1 VEELAKPDR
10 VNRGEDGEPQANGQ
24 ANGIDMLDY
33 VEMSLPEL
41 RALDPGKTVFMISVS
56 PIEVHGPHLPV
67 GTDVFI
73 SDDLA
78 VRYATELHRR
88 LPDLRFVRLPSLYV
102 GSDAL
107 PVAGS
112 LSVPAVHLEG
122 VLKAYGKGLAK
133 QGFRYLFIADNHGGP
148 RHQMAVEAAARA
160 LWRKHKFYLIDPFGA
175 DFRYM
180 VQHNA
185 KFMSRTRLGP
195 GVCGDDPDS
204 HAGTNETSL
213 MLACS
218 PGRVRQGYRSVR
230 ASLPPARRGAAKLV
244 GGLAIVARL
253 IGGRTLGRDLD
264 HLANTLAWVNDPEMI
279 PYMGDP
285 SKATREAGEA
295 MLAARVDVAMDLF
308 ERALANGVGPESA
321 QEPVHIEPMLWGLRV
336 MRKLPE

>member
-1 VEELAKPDR
+1 MERLAEQNR
-10 VNRGEDGEPQANGQ
+10 VHQAGAEAPEANGPK
-24 ANGIDMLDY
+24 AMEY

-78 VRYATELHRR
+78 LRYMAELHKRR
-88 LPDLRFVRLPSLYV
+88 PDLRFVQLPSLYV

-122 VLKAYGKGLAK
+122 VLRAYGKGLAK
-133 QGFRYLFIADNHGGP
+133 QGFRYLFVADNHGGP

-160 LWRKHKFYLIDPFGA
+160 LWRRHRFYLIDPFGA

-180 VQHNA
+180 VQHDA
-185 KFMSRTRLGP
+185 KFMSRTGLGP
-195 GVCGDDPDS
+195 GACGDDPDS

-218 PGRVRQGYRSVR
+218 PRRVRQGYRSIR
-230 ASLPPARRGAAKLV
+230 ASLPPTRRGAARFV
-244 GGLAIVARL
+244 GGLAMTFRL
-253 IGGRTLGRDLD
+253 LGGRTPGRDRAGVD
-264 HLANTLAWVNDPEMI
+264 TRACPYHAYAVGAACNAEAAGVRYNRRLAQSAAVNP
-279 PYMGDP
+279 G
-285 SKATREAGEA
+285 
-295 MLAARVDVAMDLF
+295 
-308 ERALANGVGPESA
+308 
-321 QEPVHIEPMLWGLRV
+321 
-336 MRKLPE
+336 

>member
-1 VEELAKPDR
+1 MEKLAEQTKVHQD
-10 VNRGEDGEPQANGQ
+10 EAKAHEANGLKV
-24 ANGIDMLDY
+24 MEY

-73 SDDLA
+73 SDNLA
-78 VRYATELHRR
+78 ERYMAELHKRQPH
-88 LPDLRFVRLPSLYV
+88 LQFVRLPSLYV

-122 VLKAYGKGLAK
+122 VLRAYGKGLAE
-133 QGFRYLFIADNHGGP
+133 QGFRYLFVADNHGGP

-160 LWRKHKFYLIDPFGA
+160 LWRKYRLYLIDPFGA

-180 VQHNA
+180 VQHDA
-185 KFMSRTRLGP
+185 KFMSTTGLGP
-195 GVCGDDPDS
+195 GACGDDPDS

-218 PGRVRQGYRSVR
+218 PRRVSEDYRSVR

-244 GGLAIVARL
+244 GGLARMLRL
-253 IGGRTLGRDLD
+253 LGGRTLGRDLD
-264 HLANTLAWVNDPEMI
+264 HLASTLAWVSDPDMI

-295 MLAARVDVAMDLF
+295 MLAARVEVAMDLF
-308 ERALANGVGPESA
+308 ERALAGGTEPESTR
-321 QEPVHIEPMLWGLRV
+321 EPVHITPMLWGLRI

>member
-1 VEELAKPDR
+1 MERLAEQNR
-10 VNRGEDGEPQANGQ
+10 VHQAGAEAPEANGPK
-24 ANGIDMLDY
+24 AMEY

-78 VRYATELHRR
+78 LRYMAELHKRR
-88 LPDLRFVRLPSLYV
+88 PDLRFVQLPSLYV

-122 VLKAYGKGLAK
+122 VLRAYGKGLAK
-133 QGFRYLFIADNHGGP
+133 QGFRYLFVADNHGGP

-160 LWRKHKFYLIDPFGA
+160 LWRRHRFYLIDPFGA

-180 VQHNA
+180 VQHDA
-185 KFMSRTRLGP
+185 KFMSRTGLGP
-195 GVCGDDPDS
+195 GACGDDPDS

-213 MLACS
+213 MLVCS
-218 PGRVRQGYRSVR
+218 PRRVREDYRSIR
-230 ASLPPARRGAAKLV
+230 ASLPPARRGAARLV
-244 GGLAIVARL
+244 GGLATAVRL
-253 IGGRTLGRDLD
+253 FGGRTLGRDLD
-264 HLANTLAWVNDPEMI
+264 HLANTLAWVSDPEMI

-285 SKATREAGEA
+285 SKATREAGEV
-295 MLAARVDVAMDLF
+295 MLAARVEVAMDLF
-308 ERALANGVGPESA
+308 ERALEGGAEPESTR
-321 QEPVHIEPMLWGLRV
+321 EPVHITPMLWGLRI

>member
-1 VEELAKPDR
+1 ME
-10 VNRGEDGEPQANGQ
+10 
-24 ANGIDMLDY
+24 Y

-41 RALDPGKTVFMISVS
+41 RTLDPGKTVFMISVS

-73 SDDLA
+73 SDDLTL
-78 VRYATELHRR
+78 RYIVGLHKRQ
-88 LPDLRFVRLPSLYV
+88 PDLQFVRLPSLYV

-133 QGFRYLFIADNHGGP
+133 QGFRYLFVADNHGGP

-160 LWRKHKFYLIDPFGA
+160 LWRRHRFYLIDPFGA

-180 VQHNA
+180 VQHDA
-185 KFMSRTRLGP
+185 KFMSRTGLGP
-195 GVCGDDPDS
+195 GACGDDPDS

-213 MLACS
+213 MLVCS
-218 PGRVRQGYRSVR
+218 PRRVREDYRSIR
-230 ASLPPARRGAAKLV
+230 ASLPPARRGAARLV
-244 GGLAIVARL
+244 GGLATAVRL
-253 IGGRTLGRDLD
+253 FGGRTLGRDLD
-264 HLANTLAWVNDPEMI
+264 HLANTLAGVSDPEMI

-285 SKATREAGEA
+285 SKATREAGEV
-295 MLAARVDVAMDLF
+295 MLAARVEVAMDLF
-308 ERALANGVGPESA
+308 ERALEGGAEPESTR
-321 QEPVHIEPMLWGLRV
+321 EPVHITPMLWGLRI

>member
-1 VEELAKPDR
+1 ME
-10 VNRGEDGEPQANGQ
+10 
-24 ANGIDMLDY
+24 Y

-78 VRYATELHRR
+78 LRYMAELHKRR
-88 LPDLRFVRLPSLYV
+88 PDLRFVQLPSLYV

-122 VLKAYGKGLAK
+122 VLRAYGKGLAK
-133 QGFRYLFIADNHGGP
+133 QGFRYLFVADNHGGP

-160 LWRKHKFYLIDPFGA
+160 LWRRHRFYLIDPFGA

-180 VQHNA
+180 VQHDA
-185 KFMSRTRLGP
+185 KFMSRTGLGP
-195 GVCGDDPDS
+195 GACGDDPDS

-213 MLACS
+213 MLVCS
-218 PGRVRQGYRSVR
+218 PRRVREDYRSIR
-230 ASLPPARRGAAKLV
+230 ASLPPARRGAARLV
-244 GGLAIVARL
+244 GGLATAVRL
-253 IGGRTLGRDLD
+253 FGGRTLGRDLD
-264 HLANTLAWVNDPEMI
+264 HLANTLAWVSDPEMI

-285 SKATREAGEA
+285 SKATREAGEV
-295 MLAARVDVAMDLF
+295 MLAARVEVAMDLF
-308 ERALANGVGPESA
+308 ERALEGGAEPESTR
-321 QEPVHIEPMLWGLRV
+321 EPVHITPMLWGLRI

>member
-1 VEELAKPDR
+1 MERLAEQNR
-10 VNRGEDGEPQANGQ
+10 VHQDGAEAPEANGPKV
-24 ANGIDMLDY
+24 MDY

-67 GTDVFI
+67 GTDVFV

-78 VRYATELHRR
+78 ERYMAELHKRQPH
-88 LPDLRFVRLPSLYV
+88 LQFVRLPSLYI

-133 QGFRYLFIADNHGGP
+133 QGFRYLFVADNHGGP

-160 LWRKHKFYLIDPFGA
+160 LWRKYRFYLIDPFGA

-180 VQHNA
+180 VQHDA
-185 KFMSRTRLGP
+185 EFMSRTGLGP
-195 GVCGDDPDS
+195 GACGDDPDS

-218 PGRVRQGYRSVR
+218 PQRVQEDCRTVR
-230 ASLPPARRGAAKLV
+230 ASLPPAKRGAAKLV
-244 GGLAIVARL
+244 GGLATVVRL
-253 IGGRTLGRDLD
+253 LSERTLGRDLD
-264 HLANTLAWVNDPEMI
+264 HLANTLAWVSDPEMI

-295 MLAARVDVAMDLF
+295 MLAARVEVAMDLF
-308 ERALANGVGPESA
+308 ERALAGGT
-321 QEPVHIEPMLWGLRV
+321 EPDSKREPAHITPMLWGLRI

>member
-1 VEELAKPDR
+1 MEKLAEQNSVDR
-10 VNRGEDGEPQANGQ
+10 HEAEAPEANGPK
-24 ANGIDMLDY
+24 AMEY

-41 RALDPGKTVFMISVS
+41 RALDPGNTVFVMSVS

-67 GTDVFI
+67 GTDVFV
-73 SDDLA
+73 SDNLA
-78 VRYATELHRR
+78 ERYMAELHNRR
-88 LPDLRFVRLPSLYV
+88 PHLQFVRLPSLYV

-122 VLKAYGKGLAK
+122 VLKAYGNGLAK
-133 QGFRYLFIADNHGGP
+133 QGFRYLFVADNHGGP

-160 LWRKHKFYLIDPFGA
+160 LWRKYRFYLIDPFGA

-180 VQHNA
+180 VQHDA
-185 KFMSRTRLGP
+185 KFVSRTGLGP
-195 GVCGDDPDS
+195 GTCGDDPDS

-218 PGRVRQGYRSVR
+218 PRHVRGDYRSVR
-230 ASLPPARRGAAKLV
+230 ASLPAARRGAAKLV
-244 GGLAIVARL
+244 GGLAMLVRL
-253 IGGRTLGRDLD
+253 LGGRTLGRDLD
-264 HLANTLAWVNDPEMI
+264 HLANTLAWVSDPGMI

-295 MLAARVDVAMDLF
+295 MLAARVKVAMDLF
-308 ERALANGVGPESA
+308 ERALASGAGPESTRA
-321 QEPVHIEPMLWGLRV
+321 PVHITPMLWGLRI